1 MNKNNFKSVYPL
13 LNSLYGISMDED
25 SFEEVALNGWSL
37 IGNKN
42 TRLYRYRADIV
53 NGRVT
58 LPCNVD
64 IIEAVY
70 SPNVDAMTSSNTS
83 ATPNIYNQYVEEY
96 SESWK
101 KDKNPFYGKG
111 SLIKYRQEGDELVF
125 DKNTGYVDIV
135 YHGVVMDN
143 DGLPYLTDKEVQA
156 LAAYCAYVDTYKK
169 GLMLKDSNL
178 ITLAYNMKAEWGKLC
193 SAARI
198 PDHFSQNDID
208 DILDVR
214 TR

>member
-25 SFEEVALNGWSL
+25 NFEEVALNGWSL

-70 SPNVDAMTSSNTS
+70 SSNVDAMTSSNTS
-83 ATPNIYNQYVEEY
+83 ATPNIYNQYVEE
-96 SESWK
+96 
-101 KDKNPFYGKG
+101 
-111 SLIKYRQEGDELVF
+111 
-125 DKNTGYVDIV
+125 
-135 YHGVVMDN
+135 
-143 DGLPYLTDKEVQA
+143 
-156 LAAYCAYVDTYKK
+156 
-169 GLMLKDSNL
+169 
-178 ITLAYNMKAEWGKLC
+178 
-193 SAARI
+193 
-198 PDHFSQNDID
+198 
-208 DILDVR
+208 
-214 TR
+214 